1 MSNAEGMTVNLE
13 KKAQN
18 DESAM
23 SPFLRFADSSR
34 PTPP

>member
-23 SPFLRFADSSR
+23 SPFVRFAVSSR
-34 PTPP
+34 FTPP